1 MLQTAANCN
10 ALSYTSRGYEVKFM
24 HISDF
29 DYELPADLIAQF
41 PAEERSSS
49 RLLHVD
55 GRVQKDRQIRDL
67 PSLLQPGDVLVFN
80 NTKVI
85 KARAFGQ
92 KASGGRVEIL
102 VERVVSEFE
111 CLAQIRTSHTPKA
124 GGEFFLDADVPVPV
138 TVLGREGA
146 MFHLRFESGESV
158 LDVLARIGH
167 LPLPPYIQ
175 RPDNE
180 EDESRYQTVYASQL
194 GAVAAPTAGL
204 HFDEA
209 LLAEID
215 AMGVIRAE
223 VTLHVGAGTFLPVRV
238 ENIKDH
244 TMHSEHYTI
253 PQSTVDAIA
262 TARANGNRVMA
273 VGTTTLRALESA
285 AVSGELVAGQA
296 ETSIFITPGFHF
308 NVVDRLLTNF
318 HLPKSTLMMLVSA
331 FGGYYHLRDAYSH
344 AVQNRYRFFSYGDAM
359 LLERDHGD

>member
-1 MLQTAANCN
+1 MLQTEPNCN
-10 ALSYTSRGYEVKFM
+10 ALSYTSRDYEVNIM
-24 HISDF
+24 QLSDF

-49 RLLHVD
+49 RLLHVA
-55 GRVQKDRQIRDL
+55 GSVQKDRQIREL
-67 PSLLQPGDVLVFN
+67 PALLQAGDVLVFN

-92 KASGGRVEIL
+92 KPSGGRVEIL
-102 VERVVSEFE
+102 VERVMGEFE

-124 GGEFFLDADVPVPV
+124 GAEFVLDGDVPV

-146 MFHLRFESGESV
+146 MFHLRFESGEGV
-158 LDVLARIGH
+158 LDALARIGH

-180 EDESRYQTVYASQL
+180 NDEARYQTVYASEP

-215 AMGVIRAE
+215 AMGVVRVE

-238 ENIKDH
+238 DNIKDH
-244 TMHSEHYTI
+244 KMHSEHYTI
-253 PQSTVDAIA
+253 PQATVDAIKHA
-262 TARANGNRVMA
+262 QANGGRVMA
-273 VGTTTLRALESA
+273 IGTTTLRALESA
-285 AVSGELVAGQA
+285 AVTGELVAGRG
-296 ETSIFITPGFHF
+296 ETDIFITPGFQF